1 VQFVLDDLVP
11 QFIAIDGKETR
22 GSYDREAG
30 TKSLHLLSAW
40 STQDQLVLT
49 QTKVPNKSNEITA
62 IPILLDILDIE
73 GSIITIDAMGA
84 QKKMPLTFN
93 KVKVIIFYH

>member
-1 VQFVLDDLVP
+1 LVNP
-11 QFIAIDGKETR
+11 
-22 GSYDREAG
+22 S
-30 TKSLHLLSAW
+30 
-40 STQDQLVLT
+40 QLVLA

-84 QKKMPLTFN
+84 QKKIAAHIQQGKGDYILSLKPIILLYSRCEYWLIPFN
-93 KVKVIIFYH
+93 VKLHISRSP